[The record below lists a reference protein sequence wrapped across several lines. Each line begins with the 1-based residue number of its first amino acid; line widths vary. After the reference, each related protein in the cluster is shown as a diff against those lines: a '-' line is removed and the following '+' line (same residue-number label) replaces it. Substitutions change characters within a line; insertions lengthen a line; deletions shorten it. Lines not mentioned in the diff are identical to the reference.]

1 MVTDELPEEDV
12 LPDEEELEGREDSEE
27 EDGTEALPLELLG
40 WELELD
46 DKLLEL
52 LDVPGLLPLAEH
64 PPEQPARP
72 VIISITAAANIA
84 MVFLLFMVDHLFSE
98 NFHSGSCV
106 PGEATRKRGFGN
118 ILRRAG
124 LKMTCR

>member
-52 LDVPGLLPLAEH
+52 LDVPGHGGCMLPAIRRWMCRGCCH
-64 PPEQPARP
+64 WPSIRP
-72 VIISITAAANIA
+72 NSRQDLSSSA
-84 MVFLLFMVDHLFSE
+84 
-98 NFHSGSCV
+98 
-106 PGEATRKRGFGN
+106 
-118 ILRRAG
+118 
-124 LKMTCR
+124 